1 MTSFLYGDFLWF
13 PGQCELI
20 SYSSLTT
27 SCISLSLFLSPPSSP
42 SLPFF
47 PHHCFYTV
55 HCPTAAA
62 KLRPIKTLNGLFGP
76 SGPPPTPISLLS
88 LFLHGNGIPYGPQHT
103 VGCFTST
110 PGQAPSALQSLSGAL
125 HALRRFRWPL
135 PPSPPPAGSVS
146 SLGSQADRQP
156 LPTALSPALPP
167 ILSHLLLT
175 FPQLVNFSGQG
186 QGSVHLYVLLSS
198 QHLLPNEMLRKYL
211 GN

>member
-47 PHHCFYTV
+47 PHLCFHTV

-76 SGPPPTPISLLS
+76 SGPPPAPASLLS
-88 LFLHGNGIPYGPQHT
+88 LFLHGNGISYGPQHT
-103 VGCFTST
+103 VVCFTST

-125 HALRRFRWPL
+125 MLCEGIAGPSLPALL
-135 PPSPPPAGSVS
+135 PWLPS
-146 SLGSQADRQP
+146 R
-156 LPTALSPALPP
+156 PTAAPDGHCPQFCRPYSPAY
-167 ILSHLLLT
+167 
-175 FPQLVNFSGQG
+175 F
-186 QGSVHLYVLLSS
+186 
-198 QHLLPNEMLRKYL
+198 
-211 GN
+211 